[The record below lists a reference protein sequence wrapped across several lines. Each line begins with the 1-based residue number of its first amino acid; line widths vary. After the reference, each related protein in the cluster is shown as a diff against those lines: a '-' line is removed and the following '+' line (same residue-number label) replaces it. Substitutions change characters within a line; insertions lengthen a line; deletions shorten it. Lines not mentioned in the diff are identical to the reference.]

1 MCHLLCISYF
11 LHRSA
16 CGEIPGNRI
25 ELLSDGN
32 GGSPVHELPGDIE
45 RGAAGGC
52 DVKRNPQIY
61 LGAVSTTLTYMLQ
74 TVSQKY
80 VDETKSAIILS
91 LEAVFGSVFSV
102 LILHEQF
109 TAKMIA
115 GCILILGAVL
125 VSEIDLKGLCF
136 GRRAGVEE

>member
-1 MCHLLCISYF
+1 MNFFQMATAAVLSMSYLVISKEVQPAAVT
-11 LHRSA
+11 SS
-16 CGEIPGNRI
+16 GI
-25 ELLSDGN
+25 LS
-32 GGSPVHELPGDIE
+32 I
-45 RGAAGGC
+45 
-52 DVKRNPQIY
+52 IY